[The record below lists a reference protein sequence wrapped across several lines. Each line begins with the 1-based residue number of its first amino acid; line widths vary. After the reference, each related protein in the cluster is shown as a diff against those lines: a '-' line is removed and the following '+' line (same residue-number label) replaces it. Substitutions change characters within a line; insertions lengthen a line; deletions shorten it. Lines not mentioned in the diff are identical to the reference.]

1 MAGKT
6 AFIFPG
12 QGSQHIGMA
21 KDLFDALPDA
31 KAKFAIANDILGFD
45 LAHLCFEG
53 PEEEL
58 KQTNVTQPAIFVHS
72 CIVLEHVLAGG
83 KKADMVAGHS
93 LGEYTALVAAGV
105 LSFEDALQLVK
116 VRGDAMQGA
125 GLDKPGT
132 MAAVIGLESDAVD
145 EICRIA
151 SSAGIVQAANY
162 NSPGQIVISGDHAG
176 IKKAIEVAQ
185 EKGARKAMELVVGG
199 AFHSP
204 LMEGARQ
211 KLKLALDKT
220 TFQDARVPIYQ
231 NATATAETDA
241 EAIKNNLDL
250 QLTNPVR
257 WIECVEG
264 MITGGASEMYE
275 LGPSKVL
282 TGLVRRIDR
291 SVTPTPLGTLDQL
304 SS

>member
-93 LGEYTALVAAGV
+93 LGEYTALVAAGA

-132 MAAVIGLESDAVD
+132 MAALLNAINVAIQLKDRVD
-145 EICRIA
+145 
-151 SSAGIVQAANY
+151 
-162 NSPGQIVISGDHAG
+162 
-176 IKKAIEVAQ
+176 
-185 EKGARKAMELVVGG
+185 GG
-199 AFHSP
+199 
-204 LMEGARQ
+204 
-211 KLKLALDKT
+211 
-220 TFQDARVPIYQ
+220 
-231 NATATAETDA
+231 
-241 EAIKNNLDL
+241 
-250 QLTNPVR
+250 
-257 WIECVEG
+257 
-264 MITGGASEMYE
+264 E
-275 LGPSKVL
+275 LGEAVGLFWYLASAATGRTTLRTLTTGTKPATPS
-282 TGLVRRIDR
+282 
-291 SVTPTPLGTLDQL
+291 SVPFCSTHSNL
-304 SS
+304 SALRLHW